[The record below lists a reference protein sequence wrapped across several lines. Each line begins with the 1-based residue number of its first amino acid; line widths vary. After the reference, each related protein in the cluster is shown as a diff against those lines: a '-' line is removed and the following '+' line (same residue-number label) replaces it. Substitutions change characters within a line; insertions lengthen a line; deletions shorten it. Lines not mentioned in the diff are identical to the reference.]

1 MSDIVSL
8 SSLTNAALSSQ
19 VHLEHARATGDSS
32 TGPASAGNSS
42 GSGEDSIVLSSAA
55 VLIQRA
61 SSAGAADRASRVE
74 QLKQQVQNGQYSV
87 DPGALGNA
95 LIGGAVAGE

>member
-8 SSLTNAALSSQ
+8 SSLSNAALGSQ
-19 VHLEHARATGDSS
+19 VQLEHARATGEPS
-32 TGPASAGNSS
+32 TAPSNGSVSS
-42 GSGEDSIVLSSAA
+42 GSGEDSIVLSNTA
-55 VLIQRA
+55 VLIQHA
-61 SSAGAADRASRVE
+61 SSAGSADRASRVE

-95 LIGGAVAGE
+95 LIGGAIAGE